1 MSTTT
6 RTGAPVFRG
15 NLYSPA
21 AIADPY
27 PVYARLRALGP
38 VVRLAR
44 HRAYALTG
52 YDECKQTL
60 LDAGTFVSGT
70 GVGLNPLANRFSRG
84 TTLNSDGQDHADR
97 RKLVAHRLTPRAL
110 KSMTENVEVAA
121 DRIVAD
127 AVARAATRGTV
138 DGAELARALPLQVV
152 PDLVGWPEDER
163 EHLLTW
169 AAATFNVLGPVNGT
183 SVRSAAASLGMLR
196 FAQRIART
204 GNVLPGSMGAEVL
217 AAAHAGR
224 LTLGDASALMIDY
237 LAPSL
242 DTTISAISSALYL
255 FAQHP
260 DQWDALRA
268 DRTLIPNAVNEVVR
282 FESPLRAFSRLV
294 ATDTAIA
301 GTRLRSGDRVV
312 VLYASANRDERA
324 WERPDTFDIT
334 RHDAARH
341 IGFGHGTHG
350 CAGQGLARL
359 ETGAILG
366 ALADRVTRIRLTGP
380 PVWGRNNARPSSSPA
395 GRTPRAGS
403 PTRRCS

>member
-6 RTGAPVFRG
+6 RTGTPVFRG

-27 PVYARLRALGP
+27 PVYAELRALGP
-38 VVRLAR
+38 VVRLRR
-44 HRAYALTG
+44 HGAFALTR

-60 LDAGTFVSGT
+60 LDDGTFVSGK
-70 GVGLNPLANRFSRG
+70 GVGLNPLANRYSRG
-84 TTLNSDGQDHADR
+84 TTLNSDGEDHAHR

-110 KSMTENVEVAA
+110 KSMSEAVEEAA
-121 DRIVAD
+121 EKVVVE
-127 AVARAATRGTV
+127 AVARAVAEGAV
-138 DGAELARALPLQVV
+138 DGAAIARALPLQVV

-163 EHLLTW
+163 EHLLAW
-169 AAATFNVLGPVNGT
+169 AAATFNVLGPINST
-183 SVRSAAASLGMLR
+183 SLRSSVASLRMLR
-196 FAQRIART
+196 FATRIART
-204 GNVLPGSMGAEVL
+204 GNVLPGSMGDEVI

-224 LTLGDASALMIDY
+224 ITLSDASALMIDY

-282 FESPLRAFSRLV
+282 YESPLRAFSRLV
-294 ATDTAIA
+294 GTSTTIA
-301 GTRLRSGDRVV
+301 GTPLRRGDRVL
-312 VLYASANRDERA
+312 VLYASANRDETA
-324 WERPDTFDIT
+324 WENPDTFDI
-334 RHDAARH
+334 RRPEAARH

-359 ETGAILG
+359 ETGAILN
-366 ALADRVTRIRLTGP
+366 ALADRVTRIHLTGT
-380 PVWGRNNARPSSSPA
+380 PVWGRNNIIHGLAALPLTFDTT
-395 GRTPRAGS
+395 GDRA
-403 PTRRCS
+403 